1 MKIKELYIILVD
13 TKWKMLIEGKLF
25 FMLETSKKNEEKTE
39 EAVTKTSKNLKS
51 SKKTDAYPTSESSDS
66 LQIYLRQI
74 NDIPLLEQDK
84 QKLLIAEID
93 DATVALR
100 RELYQLGFVLPE
112 HLLILDR
119 IHAKNTN
126 LSYDFLA
133 SSMDDQRKTVREI
146 PLWRQEIQI
155 LYKQLQDGYS
165 KNSKKQAELR
175 AKAVECLLKYEVV
188 YDRLK
193 EWYNVTL
200 DHLALAAPELKKPER
215 ASIKDIPSE
224 KISYLEDKFLMPLE
238 DFFLQ
243 WVKIKKSFDHL
254 KVLHKKMLEGNLRL
268 GVSVAH
274 KYRNKGLPINDLIQE
289 ANIGLMRALEKF
301 DFRLGNRFSTYA
313 IWWIKQ
319 TVTRAIS
326 EQSRVI
332 RIPVHMVNTIISMNH
347 VEQVFIQTHSREP
360 SVEELAMALEMP
372 TSRISAIRKMARQAI
387 SLQAPVGASENGSI
401 LQDVLP
407 SENSSDDPVQ
417 KISQEVLKEKL
428 HEVLSTLSEREQQ
441 IITMRF
447 GLGNDSPMTL
457 IKVSEH
463 FDLTRERIRQLEIKI
478 LEKLRSPEKRKY
490 FDDYFSS

>member
-1 MKIKELYIILVD
+1 
-13 TKWKMLIEGKLF
+13 MLD
-25 FMLETSKKNEEKTE
+25 TSKKNEKKSKDPDI
-39 EAVTKTSKNLKS
+39 KTSIKLKS
-51 SKKTDAYPTSESSDS
+51 KPKADSYPVSESNDS

-84 QKLLIAEID
+84 QKQLIAKID
-93 DATVALR
+93 DATIALR

-112 HLLILDR
+112 HSLILDR
-119 IHAKNTN
+119 VHEKNTN

-133 SSMDDQRKTVREI
+133 SSMKDPKKALLEI
-146 PLWRQEIQI
+146 PIWRQEIQA
-155 LYKQLQDGYS
+155 LYQQLSDAYS
-165 KNSKKQAELR
+165 KKTKKQTELR
-175 AKAVECLLKYEVV
+175 TKAVKCLLKYEVV
-188 YDRLK
+188 YDRLR

-200 DHLALAAPELKKPER
+200 EYLTIAAPSLKKTENAR
-215 ASIKDIPSE
+215 MKDIPSE
-224 KISYLEDKFLMPLE
+224 KIAYLEEKFLMPLE
-238 DFFLQ
+238 DFFPLLK
-243 WVKIKKSFDHL
+243 KIKEKYSYL
-254 KVLHKKMLEGNLRL
+254 KKLHQKMLEGNLRL
-268 GVSVAH
+268 AVSIAH
-274 KYRNKGLPINDLIQE
+274 KYRNRGLPINDLIQE

-347 VEQVFIQTHSREP
+347 VEQNFIQTHGREP
-360 SVEELAMALEMP
+360 EIKELAMALEMP

-387 SLQAPVGASENGSI
+387 SLQAPVGDSENGSI
-401 LQDVLP
+401 LQDVIAAED
-407 SENSSDDPVQ
+407 SNDDPIQ
-417 KISQEVLKEKL
+417 KLSQKVLKEKL
-428 HEVLSTLSEREQQ
+428 YEVLSTLSEREQQ

-447 GLGNDSPMTL
+447 GLSGNSPMTL

-490 FDDYFSS
+490 FDGYYHS

>member
-1 MKIKELYIILVD
+1 
-13 TKWKMLIEGKLF
+13 
-25 FMLETSKKNEEKTE
+25 MLETSKKSEKQSK
-39 EAVTKTSKNLKS
+39 EAVTQASKNVKS
-51 SKKTDAYPTSESSDS
+51 SRKTDAYPTTESSDS

-84 QKLLIAEID
+84 QKQLIAEID

-112 HLLILDR
+112 HLLILNR
-119 IHAKNTN
+119 IHDKNTN

-133 SSMDDQRKTVREI
+133 SSMDDQRKVVREI
-146 PLWRQEIQI
+146 PLWHQEIQT
-155 LYKQLQDGYS
+155 LYKQLHDAYS
-165 KNSKKQAELR
+165 KKSKKQAELR
-175 AKAVECLLKYEVV
+175 AKTVECLLKHEVV

-200 DHLALAAPELKKPER
+200 EHLALAVSGLKKPEC
-215 ASIKDIPSE
+215 ATLKDIASE
-224 KISYLEDKFLMPLE
+224 KISYLEEKFLMPLE
-238 DFFLQ
+238 DFFPLLK
-243 WVKIKKSFDHL
+243 KIKDKYNHL
-254 KVLHKKMLEGNLRL
+254 QKLHQKMLEGNLRL
-268 GVSVAH
+268 AVSIAH

-360 SVEELAMALEMP
+360 SVEELAKALEMP

-401 LQDVLP
+401 LQDILP
-407 SENSSDDPVQ
+407 SENSGDDPSQ
-417 KISQEVLKEKL
+417 NISMKVLKEKL
-428 HEVLSTLSEREQQ
+428 YEVLSTLSEREQQ

-447 GLGNDSPMTL
+447 GLGDNSPMTL

-490 FDDYFSS
+490 FDGYYSS